1 VFYLG
6 RRYSLDEKQVKTPY
20 CLYDSKDMA
29 AHALCLGQKGS
40 GKTGLCIGLI
50 EEAAIDGIPVI
61 AIDTKGDVGN
71 VLLQFP
77 QMTAE
82 DLMPWLDLDKVRRSG
97 LPPPVFAAQ
106 QAKLWQIELTSFEE
120 TSARIQRLKD
130 SADFVIYTPGSS
142 AGLQISLSGAL
153 LAPSNMV
160 LGDNDI
166 FRERIGS
173 CTSALLALVGIV
185 DDSQRSRDHVLLS
198 NIIKTAWQSRQ
209 DLTLP
214 NLIKLIQQPNI
225 AHIGA
230 FDMEQFYPAGERLQ
244 LALAL
249 NNLLASLSFE
259 ALLTGEAINID
270 DILHGPIGKPKVSV
284 ISIAHLAEHERMF
297 FVSELLSELISW
309 MRTQADTNSL
319 RAMLFVDELA
329 DYFPSRFNLPS
340 KRALSTLMKYGR
352 KHGLGLLLSSQR
364 PADLDYNGLIGV
376 GTWFL
381 GQLKSES
388 DRTQLFNGLELAA
401 SNYSVGND
409 RVLLDKTISELEPRV
424 FVMNNI
430 AENQPV
436 TFLTR
441 WTLSYLRGPMSPEE
455 IKAIMLKSS
464 HGVNGATPIVSTMP
478 AQMLAQ
484 APPAV
489 PQPQPQPQP
498 AGIVVT
504 VRNRPGAP
512 SGVQECFLPVRQVV
526 PPGEQ
531 LVYLP
536 MLFAVGNVKYTEP
549 AAGIDT
555 KLQYCLLGTTLSG
568 LRTIDWGKAQPA
580 KVWMEDLAPAAEAG
594 AIFEAVPAVF
604 DDLKSYPF
612 WTESFITWL
621 CEAKVLR
628 LLKCDAT
635 NEYSKPRESERNFRV
650 RLSQVSREQRDQ
662 AAEAVKLKYLP
673 YLAELNARLL
683 QSKRVFER
691 EEEGKYD
698 HKIQSAVNLGTS
710 VLGGYMGRKA
720 ATWATDHHFDVSGI
734 AHKTGA
740 SRPIERTGKDE
751 RDIQSATET
760 IEGLSDQIDDLNLQF
775 GVAMAE
781 LERKFDPLETPLS
794 EIIVGVTAKNV
805 SVPLIA
811 LAWSPFFRAA
821 DGSEVPAWVRSAAAT
836 HSIAPSKSAASSEFS
851 NGSI

>member
-1 VFYLG
+1 MSEADFEKLGVFYLG

-352 KHGLGLLLSSQR
+352 KHGLGLLLSSNVQ
-364 PADLDYNGLIGV
+364 LI
-376 GTWFL
+376 
-381 GQLKSES
+381 
-388 DRTQLFNGLELAA
+388 
-401 SNYSVGND
+401 
-409 RVLLDKTISELEPRV
+409 
-424 FVMNNI
+424 
-430 AENQPV
+430 
-436 TFLTR
+436 LT
-441 WTLSYLRGPMSPEE
+441 
-455 IKAIMLKSS
+455 
-464 HGVNGATPIVSTMP
+464 TM
-478 AQMLAQ
+478 
-484 APPAV
+484 
-489 PQPQPQPQP
+489 
-498 AGIVVT
+498 
-504 VRNRPGAP
+504 
-512 SGVQECFLPVRQVV
+512 
-526 PPGEQ
+526 
-531 LVYLP
+531 
-536 MLFAVGNVKYTEP
+536 
-549 AAGIDT
+549 D
-555 KLQYCLLGTTLSG
+555 
-568 LRTIDWGKAQPA
+568 
-580 KVWMEDLAPAAEAG
+580 
-594 AIFEAVPAVF
+594 
-604 DDLKSYPF
+604 
-612 WTESFITWL
+612 
-621 CEAKVLR
+621 
-628 LLKCDAT
+628 
-635 NEYSKPRESERNFRV
+635 
-650 RLSQVSREQRDQ
+650 
-662 AAEAVKLKYLP
+662 
-673 YLAELNARLL
+673 
-683 QSKRVFER
+683 
-691 EEEGKYD
+691 
-698 HKIQSAVNLGTS
+698 
-710 VLGGYMGRKA
+710 
-720 ATWATDHHFDVSGI
+720 
-734 AHKTGA
+734 
-740 SRPIERTGKDE
+740 
-751 RDIQSATET
+751 
-760 IEGLSDQIDDLNLQF
+760 
-775 GVAMAE
+775 
-781 LERKFDPLETPLS
+781 
-794 EIIVGVTAKNV
+794 
-805 SVPLIA
+805 
-811 LAWSPFFRAA
+811 
-821 DGSEVPAWVRSAAAT
+821 
-836 HSIAPSKSAASSEFS
+836 
-851 NGSI
+851 